1 MMHKRRL
8 AAPQQSFLLLGPRG
22 TGKSTWLR
30 AGFPDA
36 HVVDL
41 HIKEVHECLL
51 ARPSLF
57 TDELQALAPGRWVII
72 DGIHSLPDL
81 LDDVRRFGEVKQLR
95 FALCGD
101 GAHSLKRAGLDLSAG
116 AARPLVLHPFV
127 PEELGAHFDLDAA
140 LSHGLLP
147 LIQDAPDRDEALA
160 GYVRHRLMED
170 LQAEAAARHLPGFAR
185 FLPLAALCHGHAVNA
200 SMIARDLDIPRTKV
214 TGCLDLLEDAL
225 LCFRVH
231 GFEARLDVR
240 EPKLPKWYW
249 CDPGVVRALR
259 GARGGMSPEERGT
272 LFEGLV
278 AQLLRAYR
286 DYTGM
291 CDTITYWSAERRDAE
306 VDFVLSRG
314 DEHVAVE
321 VKSGA
326 GFKDRWCSGL
336 RAVAQL
342 PGLRRRIIVYPEG
355 PALRTDDGIEAM
367 SFAAL
372 ANLLAAGELWPAVRG

>member
-1 MMHKRRL
+1 MHKRRL

-30 AGFPDA
+30 ARFPDA

-41 HIKEVHECLL
+41 QVKEVRERLL

-57 TDELQALAPGRWVII
+57 TDAFNSLESGRWVII
-72 DGIHSLPDL
+72 DGIHSLPDP
-81 LDDVRRFGEVKQLR
+81 LDEMRRIVEEKQLR

-101 GAHSLKRAGLDLSAG
+101 GAHNLKRAVLDLSAG
-116 AARPLVLHPFV
+116 ASRPLVLHPFV
-127 PEELGAHFDLDAA
+127 PEELGARFELDAA

-147 LIQDAPDRDEALA
+147 LIQDASDRDEALA
-160 GYVRHRLMED
+160 GYVRHRLMVD
-170 LQAEAAARHLPGFAR
+170 LQTEASARNLPGFAR
-185 FLPLAALCHGHAVNA
+185 FLPLAALCHGQAVNA

-214 TGCLDLLEDAL
+214 TGWLDLLEDAL

-231 GFEARLDVR
+231 GFEARLDIR
-240 EPKLPKWYW
+240 EPRLPKWYW
-249 CDPGVVRALR
+249 CDPGLVRAVR
-259 GARGGMSPEERGT
+259 GARDGMSPEERGA

-306 VDFVLSRG
+306 VDFILTRG

-321 VKSGA
+321 AKSGA

-342 PGLRRRIIVYPEG
+342 PGLRRRIVVYPEG
-355 PALRTDDGIEAM
+355 PSLRTDDGIEAM

-372 ANLLAAGELWPAVRG
+372 ADLLAAGEMWPAVRG